1 MNRVAKTLLNL
12 MRIEVLL
19 GIGLVLWVFSLE
31 VRAEGYPQLSQLS
44 QITSPQN
51 PAVASPEQLGMPI
64 VFMITTLPA
73 KLRITTCRTTH
84 LLYRSIL

>member
-1 MNRVAKTLLNL
+1 MNRVAKTLFSM
-12 MRIEVLL
+12 MRIQVLL
-19 GIGLVLWVFSLE
+19 GIGLVLWVMSIE
-31 VRAEGYPQLSQLS
+31 AQAEGYPPLSQLS
-44 QITSPQN
+44 QLPSPQN